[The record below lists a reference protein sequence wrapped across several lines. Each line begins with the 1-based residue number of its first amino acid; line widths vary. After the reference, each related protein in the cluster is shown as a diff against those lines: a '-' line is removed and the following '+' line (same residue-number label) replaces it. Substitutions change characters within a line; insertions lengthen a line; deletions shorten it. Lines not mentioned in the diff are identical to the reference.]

1 MKCINCS
8 KADLLRGT
16 VPLAVTV
23 AGVEFTSELPG
34 QRCPS
39 CDYST
44 VHGPAAVRFE
54 LLVAAELVKR
64 GHRSG
69 ASFKFMRKA
78 LGMKATEIAEVFNV
92 APETVSRWE
101 NGQREVDWPEF
112 MLLGFLVDD
121 KLAGRT
127 TTLSRLKALAEPA
140 QEAKVTIPFQAA
152 S

>member
-1 MKCINCS
+1 MKCINCG
-8 KADLLRGT
+8 KADLVRDT
-16 VPLAVTV
+16 VPHTLTV
-23 AGVEFTSELPG
+23 AGVEFATELPG
-34 QRCPS
+34 QRCPA
-39 CDYST
+39 CGYST

-64 GHRSG
+64 GLRGG

-78 LGMKATEIAEVFNV
+78 LGMKAIEIAEAFNV

-127 TTLSRLKALAEPA
+127 TTLARLKALAEPD
-140 QEAKVTIPFQAA
+140 QEGRVTIPFQAA
-152 S
+152 